1 MSAKTF
7 PLPANSNH
15 DPVHRPAH
23 YDLGN
28 GLEVIDVV
36 EDVFGI
42 DGHLPQALTYL
53 MRAGRKGDAEQDYA
67 KALWYVRRARKM
79 VRHWEPRG
87 AHVLSVEVEA
97 VLVDIEGLPGQAIE
111 AIVTAAMANKVGI
124 YLRRLHDAETLL
136 AELVGEDR

>member
-1 MSAKTF
+1 MTTM
-7 PLPANSNH
+7 PLPANANH

-36 EDVFGI
+36 EDIFGT
-42 DGHLPQALTYL
+42 DGHLPQALTYI
-53 MRAGRKGDAEQDYA
+53 MRAGKKGAAQEDYA

-87 AHVLSVEVEA
+87 AHVLTDKVAMVIGDARRDHGEA
-97 VLVDIEGLPGQAIE
+97 LK
-111 AIVTAAMANKVGI
+111 AIVDAAMANRVGI
-124 YLRRLHDAETLL
+124 YLRRLNDAEL
-136 AELVGEDR
+136 ALMHLAGEMVEP